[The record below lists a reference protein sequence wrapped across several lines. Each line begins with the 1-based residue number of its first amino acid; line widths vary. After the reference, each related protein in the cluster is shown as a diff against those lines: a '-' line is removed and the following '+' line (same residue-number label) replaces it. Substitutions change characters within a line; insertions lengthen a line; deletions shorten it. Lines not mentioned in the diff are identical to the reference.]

1 MTNTDQMPKYWG
13 FSVTLHLAML
23 LATLMIV
30 VPKPDIR
37 PIEIEVLSEPLKL
50 SEYKSASS
58 AQNEMAIAAEEPE
71 EILEKAAPKEAPAK
85 AASAVAQSLPQKQ
98 AAKAVAKAPVAEVM
112 AVAKSYDTPVVNEDL
127 DLPAVNVND
136 ELSDSEMDEKL
147 TQVDLNSNQE
157 NDFKVKLQNIDAEQ
171 ESLDKKIAAAQVRVE
186 NDKKAIAESIERQRA
201 AQLAAA
207 AQRAAEQS
215 ALAENSKGTSLA
227 DAEEGEAGPVRSL
240 SELKQRPGNP
250 KPTYSEE
257 DRFKRREGLVVF
269 WAYINKTGAPQNFK
283 IVQSSGHRSLDLR
296 TFGALKQW
304 KFEPGQQG
312 WVELPYQWN
321 LKGGP
326 VEMPG
331 QLRRKYSKN

>member
-250 KPTYSEE
+250 KPTYRAV
-257 DRFKRREGLVVF
+257 D
-269 WAYINKTGAPQNFK
+269 
-283 IVQSSGHRSLDLR
+283 
-296 TFGALKQW
+296 
-304 KFEPGQQG
+304 
-312 WVELPYQWN
+312 
-321 LKGGP
+321 
-326 VEMPG
+326 
-331 QLRRKYSKN
+331 